1 MKKITLLLTAL
12 VWLLAFSATAE
23 VMKLDSEVP
32 MYIVASFGGYDLMA
46 ADGTVIA
53 EDWAED
59 VDLMKNGLIC
69 VRMNGLYG
77 FMDRKGRWLTE
88 PCYSYAALH
97 SYEGFSKVKKDGL
110 IGFIDSE
117 AREVVPCEYEDAGNF
132 SCGYAA
138 VRKNG
143 KWGYVDTRG
152 ELVIEPRFDDAGSF
166 DADGHAFV
174 FVNECVGVIDIS
186 GNYLREPEYRKYGK
200 SGDYYIIREGS
211 ERNERYGCLFSD
223 GTLIEPR
230 WSNFMWSFEGGFA
243 AVSEENK
250 LWGYIDR
257 QGNVVIEPRFES
269 AGSFKNGRA
278 IVMENGKFGVI
289 DSNGV
294 YVYAPEYDYIRSV
307 YGCDGVYFVEKDGRM
322 SVLRADG
329 TLWDRYYDYIYEENG
344 LYVLEEN
351 GLYGLADENGD
362 FLLEPYCREI
372 YYVGDGFAAVTYE
385 EVDDNA
391 WYGGGE
397 AGNSVLV
404 AFGGKRLSDEVY
416 DDVFLCGDGTVM
428 VDKDGVRRTYKIE
441 NGAMSEVEVIK
452 NALDLNDYAPFTGK
466 LNAAG
471 TLRED
476 IGFDN
481 AYALPRL
488 DGATALF
495 PVYAAFAQAVYPEET
510 RYMSTFDTASPS
522 WARPLHPKNG
532 EIVCS
537 KTDRAYERLI
547 AGGTDIIFCA
557 EPSDE
562 ELLMAAARG
571 VEMVL
576 TPIGYEAFVFIVPKD
591 SPAEGLTADEIR
603 GVYSGEI
610 TTWEQLGVPG
620 NGEIIAYQRPENS
633 GSQTALENI
642 MGDTELMDAP
652 GYVVDDMVRI
662 VQNVEYRNL
671 PGALGY
677 SFRFFVSGML
687 KSDVKLLAIDG
698 VAPTIENI
706 ENGSY
711 PFISTIYAVTLK
723 GNTNPNTRI
732 LLNWLTGD
740 TAQKLL
746 AESGYVGLR

>member
-12 VWLLAFSATAE
+12 VCLLAFSATAD
-23 VMKLDSEVP
+23 VMKLDSDVP
-32 MYIVASFGGYDLMA
+32 MYIVGASYGYDLMA

-88 PCYSYAALH
+88 PCYSYVSLYPH
-97 SYEGFSKVKKDGL
+97 EGFSMVQKDGL
-110 IGFIDSE
+110 IGFIDGE
-117 AREVVPCEYEDAGNF
+117 AREVVPCEYESVKDF
-132 SCGYAA
+132 SCGFAA
-138 VRKNG
+138 VKKDG
-143 KWGYVDTRG
+143 KWGYVDARG
-152 ELVIEPRFDDAGSF
+152 ELVIEPRFDDAGGF
-166 DADGHAFV
+166 DADGHAYV
-174 FVNECVGVIDIS
+174 FVNLRVGVIDTNGS
-186 GNYLREPEYRKYGK
+186 YLCEPEYFQSGK
-200 SGDYYIIREGS
+200 SRDYSIICEGS
-211 ERNERYGCLFSD
+211 EWNERYGCLFSD

-230 WSNFMWSFEGGFA
+230 WTNRIISFQEGLA
-243 AVSEENK
+243 AVSTEDN

-257 QGNVVIEPRFES
+257 QGNVAIEPRFEV
-269 AGSFKNGRA
+269 AKDFENGRA
-278 IVMENGKFGVI
+278 IVMENAKFGVI
-289 DSNGV
+289 DTCGV
-294 YVYAPEYDYIRSV
+294 YVYPPEYDDIYSFTR
-307 YGCDGVYFVEKDGRM
+307 GDGVYFVVKDGRM

-329 TLWDRYYDYIYEENG
+329 TLWERYYDYIYEENG

-351 GLYGLADENGD
+351 GLYGLADINGD
-362 FLLEPYCREI
+362 ILLEPVFRDI

-397 AGNSVLV
+397 ACNSVLV
-404 AFGGKRLSDEVY
+404 AFGGERLSNEVY
-416 DDVFLCGDGTVM
+416 DAVFLCGDGTVM
-428 VDKDGVRRTYKIE
+428 VEKDGVRRTYKIE
-441 NGAMSEVEVIK
+441 NGVMSEVEVIK

-510 RYMSTFDTASPS
+510 RYTVYNRNAVATPAEAERDRAEVT
-522 WARPLHPKNG
+522 
-532 EIVCS
+532 CS

-547 AGGTDIIFCA
+547 AGNTDIIFCA

-603 GVYSGEI
+603 GIYSGEI

-620 NGEIIAYQRPENS
+620 NGEIIAYQRPGNS

-652 GYVVDDMVRI
+652 GYVVDDMVGI

-711 PFISTIYAVTLK
+711 PFISTLYAVTLK

-732 LLNWLTGD
+732 LLNWLMGD